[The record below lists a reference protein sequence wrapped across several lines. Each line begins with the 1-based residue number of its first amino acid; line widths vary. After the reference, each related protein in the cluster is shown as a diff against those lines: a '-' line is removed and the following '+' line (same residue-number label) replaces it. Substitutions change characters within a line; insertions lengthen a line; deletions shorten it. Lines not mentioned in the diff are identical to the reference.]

1 MSPLTV
7 KLLECTDHFTDI
19 ALFLAPL
26 LTNAE
31 KYRID
36 AKLYVG
42 S

>member
-7 KLLECTDHFTDI
+7 KLVECTDHFTDM

-26 LTNAE
+26 LANAE
-31 KYRID
+31 KYRIG
-36 AKLYVG
+36 AKLYAG